1 MKKGL
6 LGILVIALTI
16 VGCQNY
22 DDQFDSLNDKIA
34 SLSSEVSSLKAIQTT
49 VTALSTKLDELANS
63 ALSDEDLEEIL
74 KEVADVQSSVAA
86 IEDVTTE
93 VEDLNEEVDTIL
105 EKLGDILA
113 ANAFYDG
120 NLTITNNGQL
130 ANAHELIKTD
140 DDDPTLTVRGNVL
153 VTVKA
158 VGGVPLDS
166 IASVQKILTKIR
178 SVQGTVTITSEVAA
192 SLPALTYVTGDID
205 LVGGTSKVAA
215 NIAAEKLLTVDGNM
229 SISGMTGV
237 VAFPALGSVGTL
249 TVTETASVA
258 TITTLNVGG
267 LTNGTVQSSAGQLVL
282 AKATNVHLGG
292 TLPAVVNLAA
302 CVDFQHASGANQTAL
317 DLTLGGKAAVMSM
330 GAPKFTG
337 VVTITTTGNV
347 QLPSLTEI
355 TTTTISLGT
364 AKSEVHMPS
373 LKTITGVVSVSAEG
387 TVFDFSALKTVNADV
402 NLHGPTVLSLP
413 ELAESIVSASVTIT
427 APACIDFSAP
437 KLSTA
442 STTLS
447 LKAAAAKVTVMN
459 IANVVTPS
467 LDITNFANL
476 TDLTLTGQ
484 ESNLDVS
491 SGVKLVTLNFTG
503 KQLLE
508 NKLPGED
515 VQNNSLTITAAN
527 SALKNLVLSA
537 DNYLGALTVSGSA
550 IVNLTTDGYIINTDV
565 KNNGSL
571 ESFAFGHTHVQ
582 GDRESTVKIT
592 GNAKVASVD
601 LSSLSKVGTVSVTD
615 NAKLESLTAPSID
628 VLATSLATITVN
640 IYGNKLAG
648 TYQAATAPTG
658 TVTYSAPIITGATLS
673 SFKAWINANAN
684 ADQALPSGIDRTI
697 AKATDADAASG
708 SGVTNNAITYHMD
721 LDEVPNAAGTKV
733 TLSSLMQADTAAT
746 TGATGTN
753 VDNDNDGAAGGGVTT
768 GRELATVAD

>member
-34 SLSSEVSSLKAIQTT
+34 SLSTEVSALKAIQTT

-86 IEDVTTE
+86 IEEVTTE

-153 VTVKA
+153 VTIKA
-158 VGGVPLDS
+158 TGGVPLDS

-192 SLPALTYVTGDID
+192 SLPALTYVTENVALI
-205 LVGGTSKVAA
+205 GGTSKVAA
-215 NIAAEKLLTVDGNM
+215 TIAAEKLLTVDGDM
-229 SISGMTGV
+229 SISGQTGV
-237 VAFPALGSVGTL
+237 VAFPSLGSVGTL
-249 TVTETASVA
+249 TVTETAGVA

-267 LTNGTVQSSAGQLVL
+267 LTNGTVQTSAGKLVL

-292 TLPAVVNLAA
+292 ELPAVVTLAK
-302 CVDFQHASGANQTAL
+302 CVDFQHASGANQSAL

-337 VVTITTTGNV
+337 VVTITTKGNV

-364 AKSEVHMPS
+364 AKSEVHMPA

-387 TVFDFSALKTVNADV
+387 TVFDFSALTTVNANV
-402 NLHGPTVLSLP
+402 NLPGAVILSLP
-413 ELAESIVSASVTIT
+413 ELKESKVTGSVTIT
-427 APACIDFSAP
+427 ATACDDFSAP
-437 KLSTA
+437 KLSTI
-442 STTLS
+442 STTLD
-447 LKAAAAKVTVMN
+447 LKDATSKVTLMNISNVSTPTLDISNFAKV
-459 IANVVTPS
+459 S
-467 LDITNFANL
+467 E
-476 TDLTLTGQ
+476 LTLTGQ
-484 ESNLDVS
+484 VSNLDVS
-491 SGVKLVTLNFTG
+491 SGVKIATLNFTG
-503 KQLLE
+503 KQILK

-515 VQNNSLTITAAN
+515 VQNNSLTITSAN
-527 SALKNLVLSA
+527 SALKTLVLSA
-537 DNYLGALTVSGSA
+537 DNYLGTLTVSGSA
-550 IVNLTTDGYIINTDV
+550 IVDLTTDGYIINTDV
-565 KNNGSL
+565 KNNGVL
-571 ESFAFGHTHVQ
+571 KTFAFGHTHVQ

-592 GNAKVASVD
+592 GNGVVASVD

-615 NAKLESLTAPSID
+615 NAKLTSLTAPSAD
-628 VLATSLATITVN
+628 VLATSMATITVN
-640 IYGNKLAG
+640 IYNNKLAG

-673 SFKAWINANAN
+673 SFKAWINVNKD
-684 ADQALPSGIDRTI
+684 ADQALPAGVDRTYT
-697 AKATDADAASG
+697 ASDTATG
-708 SGVTNNAITYHMD
+708 SGVTNNGISYNMD
-721 LDEVPNAAGTKV
+721 LDEVPNSAGTKV

-746 TGATGTN
+746 AGATGTAS
-753 VDNDNDGAAGGGVTT
+753 DNDNDGAAGGGITT